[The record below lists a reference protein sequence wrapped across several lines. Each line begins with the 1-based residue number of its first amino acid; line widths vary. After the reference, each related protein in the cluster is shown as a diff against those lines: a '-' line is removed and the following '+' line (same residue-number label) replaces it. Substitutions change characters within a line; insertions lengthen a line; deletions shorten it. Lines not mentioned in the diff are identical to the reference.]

1 MSSID
6 LSFFD
11 NIDAAM
17 EEEAARKEEIL
28 RLVRDF
34 DRTCRTITSILNRVH
49 SAQAEEG
56 NVYVSLDIS
65 ARILVLTV
73 ILDTVPTVG
82 KLAIDRFEEVKQHMT
97 NLAKL
102 VPHQQYYRYN
112 ELWSRTVQN
121 SVFLAAFAIYL
132 QYEKLITANELE
144 SLLGVKINLNNDLQD
159 FHISLEEFL
168 HSFITLTNELSRL
181 AVNAVT
187 VGDYNRPIRISHF
200 VQQLYTGFQLLNLK
214 NDALRRRFDGIKYN
228 IKKIEEV
235 VYDISLR
242 KLSDDNEMK

>member
-1 MSSID
+1 MSID
-6 LSFFD
+6 LSFFN

-34 DRTCRTITSILNRVH
+34 DKTCRTITAILNRAH
-49 SAQAEEG
+49 SAQAEE
-56 NVYVSLDIS
+56 
-65 ARILVLTV
+65 
-73 ILDTVPTVG
+73 VPTIG
-82 KLAIDRFEEVKQHMT
+82 SLAMDRFGEVKQHMT
-97 NLAKL
+97 NLAQL

-132 QYEKLITANELE
+132 QSEKLITANELE
-144 SLLGVKINLNNDLQD
+144 SLLGAKINLNNDLQD

-181 AVNAVT
+181 AINSVT
-187 VGDYNRPIRISHF
+187 VGDYNRPIRISIF

-242 KLSDDNEMK
+242 KLSDDTEMK